1 VLARRCPT
9 TDIEGRRIMSETRSV
24 RTAESETEKRDRV
37 AAAGLASA
45 ARRKGQSRANFIQRW
60 ALIGVWIVLIAV
72 FGVIEPE
79 SFLSP
84 QNAQSLLGSQA
95 VLLLLTF
102 GLMLPLT
109 TGDYDL
115 SIGGVMSLS
124 AMLIAVLNA
133 QHHWPV
139 AAAVVVAVVVS
150 ALIGIVNAVITVG
163 LGIESLI
170 VTLGMGTVT
179 AGLTLWISDSQTI
192 SGVSNSLVNVVV
204 GSRFLGIPVEFY
216 YGLGLC
222 LLLWYV
228 FDFTSLGRR
237 MLFTGRGRRVA
248 RLSGVNVTR
257 IRVGSLVASATLA
270 SLAGVLY
277 VGTSSAANP
286 GAGEPLLLPAF
297 AAAFLGTTAISPG
310 RFNPW
315 GTFIAVYF
323 LSSGITGLQ
332 LLGISSFV
340 QNLFYGGALIIAVVL
355 AQLARRRYA
364 REDSA

>member
-1 VLARRCPT
+1 MTESRQA
-9 TDIEGRRIMSETRSV
+9 SV
-24 RTAESETEKRDRV
+24 QETEKEKLERL
-37 AAAGLASA
+37 ATAGRATA
-45 ARRKGQSRANFIQRW
+45 ARRKGQSRADFIQRW
-60 ALIGVWIVLIAV
+60 ALVGVWGVLIAV

-79 SFLSP
+79 SFLSR
-84 QNAQSLLGSQA
+84 QNFQSLLGSQA

-115 SIGGVMSLS
+115 SIGGVLSLS

-133 QHHWPV
+133 QHHWPIV
-139 AAAVVVAVVVS
+139 AAILVAIALS
-150 ALIGIVNAVITVG
+150 AFIGLLNAAITVG
-163 LGIESLI
+163 LGIDSLI

-192 SGVSNSLVNVVV
+192 SGVSNSLVNAVV
-204 GSRFLGIPVEFY
+204 GTRVLGIPIEFY
-216 YGLGLC
+216 YGLGCC

-228 FDFTSLGRR
+228 FDFTALGRR

-248 RLSGVNVTR
+248 RLSGVHVTR
-257 IRVGSLVASATLA
+257 IRFGSLVASATLA

-332 LLGISSFV
+332 LLGIASFV
-340 QNLFYGGALIIAVVL
+340 QNLFYGGALVLAVVF
-355 AQLARRRYA
+355 AQLARRRYVRDDA
-364 REDSA
+364 T